1 MEGRY
6 NIQPKKG
13 LTGFQL
19 KIIAMVLMTFDHI
32 HAYLNYN
39 QNIPI
44 QFRWIGRLVAPLFI
58 FMTVEG
64 YHFTRS
70 RKRYMFR
77 LYTAYVIMAIGN
89 NLLDRFLPRPDGVII
104 SSSMF
109 GTLFLVV
116 VYLSIVDFLRKA
128 FIEKKIFKMLLG
140 IVFLLIPIFFS
151 FIIIMNL
158 NNISLLFFR
167 ILVTLIPMPLFVEGN
182 IVFIAI
188 GIILYLF
195 RSNKNKQIISYILIS
210 VVFLISSRDFSIQG
224 LLYKNYQWMMIFAA
238 PLMYLYNGTKGRD
251 IKYLFYIFYPT
262 HIYLFHMISYY
273 MLTR

>member
-44 QFRWIGRLVAPLFI
+44 QFRWMGRLVAPLFI

-128 FIEKKIFKMLLG
+128 FIEKKILKMLLG
-140 IVFLLIPIFFS
+140 IVFLLTPIFFS